1 MSENVEKPE
10 IDILVELDLTKIK
23 PKVRRKLKKQI
34 VNKKL
39 KVIVNVDV
47 YGLEEG
53 SLDIYSDVIGFT
65 TKRKKNKKK

>member
-23 PKVRRKLKKQI
+23 PKVRRKLKQI

-39 KVIVNVDV
+39 RVIVNVDV